1 MRILHL
7 ESGLFWGGQEFRTIM
22 EVQWLHEHGHEA
34 WIGCDANSRIAAEAT
49 KRGLPW
55 VEIQMKKSAFLSS
68 VLRIRSFIK
77 EKKIQVTNAH
87 GSKDAALAYPLHLL
101 GHPIIRYRHI
111 MVPKAPTA
119 RSMFLFKHGCK
130 GILACSQN
138 IAEDF
143 VKLVGIA
150 PDRITTVG
158 EGVDL
163 EKFQPDV
170 AQTVRDEFGVKP
182 GQIFVG
188 MVAMIR
194 SEKGHRTFLR
204 AALKIADQCPN
215 ARFLIVGQGVGARGE
230 EIEADL
236 HKIMLERYDATRSTP
251 EKPLPISL
259 AGYRTDLPQ
268 LFSALDVVVIPSK
281 AEAQSQVAPQA
292 FATRRAVI
300 ASNVGGLPELI
311 THGETGHLVP
321 PGSTDALAV
330 TMRRLIEDEDYRS
343 KLAEGGYSY
352 AQTHLSFDHIMGQM
366 LAAYEKVLT

>member
-1 MRILHL
+1 
-7 ESGLFWGGQEFRTIM
+7 M

-34 WIGCDANSRIAAEAT
+34 WIGCDADSRIAAEAT

-55 VEIQMKKSAFLSS
+55 VEIPMKKSAYLSS

-77 EKKIQVTNAH
+77 EKGIQVTNAH

-101 GHPIIRYRHI
+101 GHPIVRYRHI
-111 MVPKAPTA
+111 MVPKNPKP

-130 GILACSQN
+130 LILACSQN
-138 IAEDF
+138 IAQDF

-150 PDRITTVG
+150 PERIATVG

-163 EKFQPDV
+163 QKFHPEVPQS
-170 AQTVRDEFGVKP
+170 VREEFGVQP
-182 GQIFVG
+182 AQIFVG

-236 HKIMLERYDATRSTP
+236 EKIMRERYGATRSTT

-300 ASNVGGLPELI
+300 ASDVGGLPELI
-311 THGETGHLVP
+311 THGVNGHLVP
-321 PGSTDALAV
+321 PGETQALAEA
-330 TMRRLIEDEDYRS
+330 MERLIADEPYRQQ
-343 KLAEGGYSY
+343 LAEAGYDY
-352 AQTHLSFDHIMGQM
+352 AQKHLSFDHIMGKM
-366 LAAYEKVLT
+366 LEVYAGVVSS